1 MSNLVYFLGQKAYI
15 NITNACTNACRF
27 CVRDIKDDVKGAN
40 LWLDAQ
46 NVTAQDVIEQI
57 KNSAQKVL
65 EGGEIVFCGYGE
77 PLIKFEE
84 VKKICQYIK
93 KEMPELKI
101 RINTNGHGNFVNKKN
116 IVPELKGLIDSISIS
131 LNAQN
136 EKLYREIS
144 QPKFEG
150 AYEAMLDFAKECVK
164 EGIDTTMSVVSKFEE
179 DKYNVD
185 IEKCEQIAKSLGA
198 KFRNRE
204 WIKEGY

>member
-1 MSNLVYFLGQKAYI
+1 M
-15 NITNACTNACRF
+15 
-27 CVRDIKDDVKGAN
+27 RDIKDDVKGAN
-40 LWLDAQ
+40 LWLDVQ
-46 NVTAQDVIEQI
+46 NVKAEDVIKQI
-57 KNSAQKVL
+57 KDSAKKVL

-84 VKKICQYIK
+84 VKKICQYIR
-93 KEMPELKI
+93 EQMPDLKI

-116 IVPELKGLIDSISIS
+116 IVPELKGLIDNISIS

-136 EKLYREIS
+136 EELYNEIS

-150 AYEAMLDFAKECVK
+150 AYNAMLDFARECVRC
-164 EGIDTTMSVVSKFEE
+164 GIDTTMSIVSKFEE
-179 DKYNVD
+179 DKYKLD
-185 IEKCEQIAKSLGA
+185 IEKCEQIAHSIGA

>member
-116 IVPELKGLIDSISIS
+116 IVPELKWLIDSISIS

>member
-15 NITNACTNACRF
+15 NITNACTNACKF

-40 LWLDAQ
+40 LWLDVQ
-46 NVTAQDVIEQI
+46 NVKAEDVIKQI
-57 KNSAQKVL
+57 KDSAKKVL

-84 VKKICQYIK
+84 VKKICQYIR
-93 KEMPELKI
+93 EQMPDLKI

-116 IVPELKGLIDSISIS
+116 IVPELKGFIDNISIS

-185 IEKCEQIAKSLGA
+185 IEKCEQIAHSIGA